1 MHWRTGSTEI
11 PMPASGGQALARLLL
26 AGALL
31 AVSLFIGLGAFGSSS
46 AGAATGDCAGT
57 LIESRPL
64 VVNNNKVGELAVY
77 YNSATGKNCAR
88 MNHAGRTWG
97 KRLMTRVW
105 IGICSERRPG
115 NKVCH
120 YNPRTDA
127 VDKGRFQYYAGPVT
141 SKVSAR
147 GRCIAAS
154 GYLWIKGKRYAVGTQ
169 PWVGHC
175 GS

>member
-1 MHWRTGSTEI
+1 MYFRNGSEI
-11 PMPASGGQALARLLL
+11 GMPAGGGQAVLRLLL

-31 AVSLFIGLGAFGSSS
+31 GASLLIGLGAFGSSS
-46 AGAATGDCAGT
+46 AGAASGNCPGT

-64 VVNNNKVGELAVY
+64 VVDEKKVGELDVF

-97 KRLMTRVW
+97 KRLKTRVW

-115 NKVCH
+115 GNVCH
-120 YNPRTDA
+120 YNTRTDA
-127 VDKGRFQYYAGPVT
+127 VQKGRFKYYAGPVT
-141 SKVSAR
+141 TKVSAR
-147 GRCIAAS
+147 GHCIAAS
-154 GYLWIKGKRYAVGTQ
+154 GYLWINGKRHTVGTQ